1 VALWPKK
8 FILPWVPVSFKIV
21 VEKKT
26 FIHYNLF
33 EERKKMIFDFLFK
46 SKKERELS
54 PDFINK
60 LQDDFVLVPGGS
72 FLMGSNEG
80 EDDERPIHNSLVESF
95 LMCKYEVTQQQWIE
109 VMDTKPWQGLKY
121 VNECDQCPVVNVDWY
136 DVRNFI
142 KQLNKRSGEHF
153 RLPTEAEWEY
163 ACRAESITKY
173 AHGSYKMNL
182 TQYAWFY
189 DNAFKK
195 GEMRA
200 QEVGTR
206 KPNKWGLYDMMG
218 NVYEWCSDW
227 YSRNYYNKSPVQT
240 PKGPMYGSYKVVR
253 GGDWART
260 DYFLRAS
267 SRRYYSPHYK
277 DVNVG
282 FRLAKNNNKKDPI
295 EKEL

>member
-1 VALWPKK
+1 M
-8 FILPWVPVSFKIV
+8 IL
-21 VEKKT
+21 
-26 FIHYNLF
+26 
-33 EERKKMIFDFLFK
+33 DFLFK
-46 SKKERELS
+46 SKNERQLS
-54 PDFINK
+54 PEFLEN
-60 LQDDFVLVPGGS
+60 LHNSFVPIPGGS

-80 EDDERPIHNSLVESF
+80 EDDERPIHNVLIEGF
-95 LMCKYEVTQQQWIE
+95 LMCKYEVTQQQWFE
-109 VMDTKPWQGLKY
+109 VMGTKPWEGLKY
-121 VNECDQCPVVNVDWY
+121 VNIGDNCPVVNVDWY
-136 DVRNFI
+136 DVRDFI
-142 KQLNKRSGEHF
+142 KQLNKRSGDHF

-163 ACRAESITKY
+163 TCRAESTTKF

-195 GEMRA
+195 GDMHA
-200 QEVGTR
+200 QDVGTR
-206 KPNKWGLYDMMG
+206 KPNNWGIYDMVG

-240 PKGPMYGSYKVVR
+240 PKGPMYGSYKSVR

-260 DYFLRAS
+260 DYFLRSA

-282 FRLAKNNNKKDPI
+282 FRLAKDNKKDQKLIDQI
-295 EKEL
+295 EQES